1 MRWIKALA
9 IAAAILILFI
19 VLGTAL
25 HFLYWIAVGV
35 VLAALVVAGFKVHEK
50 YKLAQ
55 TRHEQAR
62 ARKQTERLQREQER
76 EQRRH
81 GRKAPQSVEATPPQ
95 APQIP
100 PAATGHHDIEEE
112 LARLKRDMR

>member
-1 MRWIKALA
+1 MRWMKALG
-9 IAAAILILFI
+9 IAAAILIIFI
-19 VLGTAL
+19 VIASLW
-25 HFLYWIAVGV
+25 HILYLIAIGI
-35 VLAALVVAGFKVHEK
+35 VLAALVFVAFKVHEK

-55 TRHEQAR
+55 KRHEQTR

-81 GRKAPQSVEATPPQ
+81 GREAPRGVEAAPPQ
-95 APQIP
+95 AQQIP
-100 PAATGHHDIEEE
+100 PAATSHHDIEEE